1 MGLFGLGKKK
11 KEESSINELNPIKD
25 SIEGQNSNN
34 PVPNFQNPFNQEQKQ
49 TPPISINSDNNT
61 NPPNKINNSNIPD
74 SSNLFNQE
82 PKSENMPPIPSPPD
96 SSIHSNNQESS
107 FLNEIPEINQQTIT
121 QNNTAPEIPPI
132 AEEIKQPAN
141 SETLEKK
148 DADITKT
155 KGDINYLDEILDK
168 NMDLNSDQ
176 IKEEIIIKETPKHN
190 KEEIPIKQ
198 EETGKEEKQIIV
210 KKIKNEEELPKFLE
224 EEKKLE
230 MKTKEITEK
239 FKSRQEITGDIFIK
253 APYYKEILY
262 TCVNIKEDIKNSI
275 EKIEDIKNTIE
286 SESKTDDKI
295 KNNLE
300 TINDDLMLIEKKLFE
315 NNPYLR

>member
-11 KEESSINELNPIKD
+11 KEESSINELTPIKD
-25 SIEGQNSNN
+25 SIEGQNS
-34 PVPNFQNPFNQEQKQ
+34 FNQE
-49 TPPISINSDNNT
+49 T
-61 NPPNKINNSNIPD
+61 
-74 SSNLFNQE
+74 
-82 PKSENMPPIPSPPD
+82 KSENMPKIPNPPN
-96 SSIHSNNQESS
+96 SSIPDNKQESS
-107 FLNEIPEINQQTIT
+107 FLNEIPELNKQSRGQDNTT
-121 QNNTAPEIPPI
+121 QKIPPI
-132 AEEIKQPAN
+132 KEELKQPIN

-148 DADITKT
+148 DIDMSKMND
-155 KGDINYLDEILDK
+155 DINYLDEILDK

-190 KEEIPIKQ
+190 KEEIIIKK
-198 EETGKEEKQIIV
+198 EETNKEEKPIIV

-262 TCVNIKEDIKNSI
+262 TSVNIKEDIKNSI
-275 EKIEDIKNTIE
+275 EKVEDIKNTIE
-286 SESKTDDKI
+286 SENKTDDKI